1 MYQSVGVIE
10 DTISLLAAVR
20 TFTHELGHAFG
31 AEHDGIVGCDA
42 DKYVMAAGVQI
53 EPGPIQ
59 EQWSDCSKNYIR
71 DFLKDGAADCLL
83 NAPVTYMN
91 GSRCGDGFVTGDE
104 ECDSGH
110 TPDACCT
117 AECKLTT
124 GSQCSSIQDCCTPQC
139 QFKKAGAVCR
149 EGAHSCDLPDY
160 CSGDTAVCTEDLVR
174 QSGKPCETYLGVA
187 SKGGVCHRGTCR
199 SADRQ
204 CNNLFNFLAVGFST
218 THCESVQ
225 KEKGAWKEK
234 RTQCVQKEKG
244 AWKEKT
250 KVSRR
255 RKVRGKRRRKCPEG
269 ERCVEREDEPTLYYC
284 VYCTTVCIVLLCAL
298 CINEGFLH
306 CFLRFFRTMWF
317 PLLQPAR
324 QG

>member
-234 RTQCVQKEKG
+234 TN
-244 AWKEKT
+244 
-250 KVSRR
+250 
-255 RKVRGKRRRKCPEG
+255 P
-269 ERCVEREDEPTLYYC
+269 P
-284 VYCTTVCIVLLCAL
+284 CTTVCIVLLCAL
-298 CINEGFLH
+298 YYCVHCVLMRVSFIVSFASSGLCGSLYCNPPGKVDASTCDVLNMKDSTISVDEGTACGDNML
-306 CFLRFFRTMWF
+306 CVAGQCSVR
-317 PLLQPAR
+317 PKV
-324 QG
+324 